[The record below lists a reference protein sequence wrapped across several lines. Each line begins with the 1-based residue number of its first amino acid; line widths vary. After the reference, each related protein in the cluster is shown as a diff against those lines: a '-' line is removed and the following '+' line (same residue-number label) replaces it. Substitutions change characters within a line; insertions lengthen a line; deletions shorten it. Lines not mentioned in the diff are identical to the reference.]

1 MQKELSSDMP
11 LQWIIDSRENLVS
24 ITAEGSIKYAD
35 VDACLDAV
43 VGANALG
50 YRKLVDCAA
59 GFFAMNPEEVMGIV
73 ARVRDLHRRPVGA
86 IALVL
91 PEESRETVSRLL
103 GALAAANR
111 PFRLFKSKA
120 EAARWLQG
128 LGSPQH

>member
-1 MQKELSSDMP
+1 MQKDLSSDMP

-35 VDACLDAV
+35 VDACLNAV

-50 YRKLVDCAA
+50 YRKLVDCTA